1 MTATHQREA
10 KGQGTAPA
18 ISPFADGGLHSSKQ
32 LKLLSWFLETGALFG
47 QGPSNQERGGPKRL
61 ARYSGSGRAP
71 RQRSGVV
78 HNSHKEIAQNNN
90 A

>member
-32 LKLLSWFLETGALFG
+32 LKLLSWFLETGAFCSG
-47 QGPSNQERGGPKRL
+47 AIQPRERVAERDLP
-61 ARYSGSGRAP
+61 RYSGSGKAP
-71 RQRSGVV
+71 RPPTATIGDG
-78 HNSHKEIAQNNN
+78 A
-90 A
+90 